1 MRCPLSPH
9 LCIRAHKTQLCSRLR
24 LTLPAMKFLVQAYNR
39 FLGRLDP
46 HKWYWWILVLILFR
60 APIVYLQTYVGIP
73 VDTCER
79 YPFFDASDY
88 ICPVEN
94 FLAYGR
100 WEPTL
105 RLPGYSLI
113 YLLFRSLLPM
123 WHALLGMIILQ
134 VIVGCIAS
142 YLLSI
147 SIYNMTRSKYLF
159 MLLFLLFGLNKYTMF
174 YDGRILT
181 DSLSQNLIAI
191 SIYFFSQYYLT
202 EKRSYLFYSGL
213 FLGWS
218 AFMRPV
224 NVFAFP
230 FGILALFLLRSNNF
244 GRFIKN
250 AFAYS
255 ISYCVIIISFF
266 AIYYLSTGEM
276 YKLRY
281 QRHLDH
287 DYMKKIFTI
296 YGNICYPNTKIR
308 IFLEIDFTKCAPF
321 FYLFGVFG
329 DGTIVKK
336 GSGYYVL
343 LSHPYKRY
351 TGCLPIPPQDIVKE
365 YLNSC
370 KYTSKF
376 TIDSLILVRDI
387 LVRMTYSDEKQFDS
401 LMKILNNKLD
411 IYIESVKEEYPIYF
425 YFTSRIKALMHL
437 VLGGQGIS
445 AGRSLIIR
453 YVAFSVVILFHTLPL
468 SLYLILFPIASLLCI
483 RKKEQKFLSLLI
495 LTLSSISIVLS
506 CTFASTPQVRY
517 LASGYP
523 YMIWGLAIEIYCI
536 YKALFD
542 KSPS

>member
-9 LCIRAHKTQLCSRLR
+9 LCIRAHKTQLCSRLG

-39 FLGRLDP
+39 LLGRLDP
-46 HKWYWWILVLILFR
+46 HKWYWWILILILFR
-60 APIVYLQTYVGIP
+60 APIVYLQTYANIP
-73 VDTCER
+73 VDACEQYR
-79 YPFFDASDY
+79 HDESDY

-94 FLAYGR
+94 FLTYGR
-100 WEPTL
+100 WEPSL

-113 YLLFRSLLPM
+113 YLVFRTLLPM
-123 WHALLGMIILQ
+123 WYALLGIIILQ

-147 SIYNMTRSKYLF
+147 SIYNTTKSKHLF
-159 MLLFLLFGLNKYTMF
+159 LLLFLLFGLNKYMIF
-174 YDGRILT
+174 YDGYVIA
-181 DSLSQNLIAI
+181 DSLSQNFIAI
-191 SIYFFSQYYLT
+191 SIYLFSQYCLT

-218 AFMRPV
+218 AFMRPA

-230 FGILALFLLRSNNF
+230 FGILALFLLRSKNF

-255 ISYCVIIISFF
+255 IPYCVIITSFF
-266 AIYYLSTGEM
+266 AIYCLYTGEI

-281 QRHLDH
+281 QGYLEH
-287 DYMKKIFTI
+287 DYMKKILTI
-296 YGNICYPNTKIR
+296 HGNICYPNTKIR
-308 IFLEIDFTKCAPF
+308 IFLEIDLAKCGPH
-321 FYLFGVFG
+321 FYLFGIFV
-329 DGTIVKK
+329 DGPEVKK

-387 LVRMTYSDEKQFDS
+387 LVRMRYSDEKQFDS
-401 LMKILNNKLD
+401 LMKILNKKLD

-437 VLGGQGIS
+437 VLGGQGIT
-445 AGRSLIIR
+445 AGKSLIIR

-483 RKKEQKFLSLLI
+483 RKKEQKFLGLLI

-506 CTFASTPQVRY
+506 YTFASTPQVRY

-523 YMIWGLAIEIYCI
+523 YMLWGLAIEIYCI

>member
-1 MRCPLSPH
+1 M
-9 LCIRAHKTQLCSRLR
+9 
-24 LTLPAMKFLVQAYNR
+24 
-39 FLGRLDP
+39 
-46 HKWYWWILVLILFR
+46 WY
-60 APIVYLQTYVGIP
+60 
-73 VDTCER
+73 
-79 YPFFDASDY
+79 
-88 ICPVEN
+88 
-94 FLAYGR
+94 
-100 WEPTL
+100 
-105 RLPGYSLI
+105 
-113 YLLFRSLLPM
+113 
-123 WHALLGMIILQ
+123 ALLGMIILQ

-147 SIYNMTRSKYLF
+147 SIYNVTRSKYLF
-159 MLLFLLFGLNKYTMF
+159 MLLFLLFGLNKYTMY
-174 YDGRILT
+174 YDNWILT

-191 SIYFFSQYYLT
+191 SIYFFSRYYLT
-202 EKRSYLFYSGL
+202 EKGSYLFYSGL

-218 AFMRPV
+218 AFMRPA

-230 FGILALFLLRSNNF
+230 LAILALFLLISNNF

-255 ISYCVIIISFF
+255 ISYCVLITSFF
-266 AIYYLSTGEM
+266 AIYYLSTGEI
-276 YKLRY
+276 YRLRY

-296 YGNICYPNTKIR
+296 HGNICYPNTKIR
-308 IFLEIDFTKCAPF
+308 IFLEIDFTKCSPH
-321 FYLFGVFG
+321 FYLFGVFA
-329 DGTIVKK
+329 DGTEVKK

-376 TIDSLILVRDI
+376 TVDSLMLVRDI
-387 LVRMTYSDEKQFDS
+387 LLRMTYSDEKQFDS
-401 LMKILNNKLD
+401 LMKILNKKLD
-411 IYIESVKEEYPIYF
+411 IYIESVKEEYPVYF
-425 YFTSRIKALMHL
+425 YFTSRVKALMHL
-437 VLGGQGIS
+437 ILGEQGIS
-445 AGRSLIIR
+445 AGKSLIIR
-453 YVAFSVVILFHTLPL
+453 YVAFSIVILFHTLPL

-495 LTLSSISIVLS
+495 LTLSGISIVLS
-506 CTFASTPQVRY
+506 YTFASTPQVRY

-523 YMIWGLAIEIYCI
+523 YMLWGLAIEICCI

>member
-1 MRCPLSPH
+1 MQVC
-9 LCIRAHKTQLCSRLR
+9 
-24 LTLPAMKFLVQAYNR
+24 NR

-46 HKWYWWILVLILFR
+46 HKWYWWILIIILFR
-60 APIVYLQTYVGIP
+60 VPVLYLNIYVEIP
-73 VDTCER
+73 VEACEKYQYDR
-79 YPFFDASDY
+79 SDY

-123 WHALLGMIILQ
+123 WYALLGMIILQ

-147 SIYNMTRSKYLF
+147 SIYNITRSKCLF
-159 MLLFLLFGLNKYTMF
+159 LLLYLLFGLNKYMIF
-174 YDGRILT
+174 YDGYVIT
-181 DSLSQNLIAI
+181 ESLSQNLIAI

-218 AFMRPV
+218 AFMRPA

-255 ISYCVIIISFF
+255 ISYCVLITSFF
-266 AIYYLSTGEM
+266 AIYYLSTGEI
-276 YKLRY
+276 YKVRY
-281 QRHLDH
+281 QRHFNH

-296 YGNICYPNTKIR
+296 HGSICYPNTKIR
-308 IFLEIDFTKCAPF
+308 ILLEVEVGYSKCNIHF
-321 FYLFGVFG
+321 NQIGVFG
-329 DGTIVKK
+329 DTEVKK

-351 TGCLPIPPQDIVKE
+351 TDCLPIPPQDIVKE

-411 IYIESVKEEYPIYF
+411 VYIESVKEEYPIYF

-437 VLGGQGIS
+437 VLGGQGIT
-445 AGRSLIIR
+445 AGKSLIIR

-483 RKKEQKFLSLLI
+483 RKKEQKFLGLLI
-495 LTLSSISIVLS
+495 LTLSGISIVLS
-506 CTFASTPQVRY
+506 YTFASTPQVRY

-523 YMIWGLAIEIYCI
+523 YMLWGLAIEIYCI

>member
-1 MRCPLSPH
+1 MKKNSN
-9 LCIRAHKTQLCSRLR
+9 LCTRAHKTQLCSRLG

-60 APIVYLQTYVGIP
+60 APVVYLQTYVKIP

-79 YPFFDASDY
+79 YPLFDTSDY

-159 MLLFLLFGLNKYTMF
+159 ILLFLLFGLNKYTMF
-174 YDGRILT
+174 YDGRIIT
-181 DSLSQNLIAI
+181 DSLSQNLIAT

-218 AFMRPV
+218 AFMRPA
-224 NVFAFP
+224 NVLAFP
-230 FGILALFLLRSNNF
+230 FGILSLFLLRSNNLA
-244 GRFIKN
+244 RFIGDF
-250 AFAYS
+250 FAYS
-255 ISYCVIIISFF
+255 ISYCVMIASFF
-266 AIYYLSTGEM
+266 AIYYLSTREI

-287 DYMKKIFTI
+287 DYVKKIFTVH
-296 YGNICYPNTKIR
+296 GNICYPNTKIR
-308 IFLEIDFTKCAPF
+308 IFLEIDFSKCHPY
-321 FYLFGVFG
+321 FYLFGIFG
-329 DGTIVKK
+329 DTIEVKK
-336 GSGYYVL
+336 GSDYYLL
-343 LSHPYKRY
+343 LSHPYKSY

-376 TIDSLILVRDI
+376 TIDSLVLVRNI
-387 LVRMTYSDEKQFDS
+387 LVRMRYSDGKQFDS
-401 LMKILNNKLD
+401 LMKVLNDKLD
-411 IYIESVKEEYPIYF
+411 LYIESVKEEYPIYF
-425 YFTSRIKALMHL
+425 YFTSRIKTLMHL
-437 VLGGQGIS
+437 ILGEQGIS
-445 AGRSLIIR
+445 AGKSLIIQ

-483 RKKEQKFLSLLI
+483 RKKEQKFLGLLI

-506 CTFASTPQVRY
+506 YTFVSTPQVRY

-523 YMIWGLAIEIYCI
+523 YMMWGLAIEIYCI

>member
-1 MRCPLSPH
+1 
-9 LCIRAHKTQLCSRLR
+9 
-24 LTLPAMKFLVQAYNR
+24 MKFLVQAYNR

-46 HKWYWWILVLILFR
+46 HKWYWWILIIILFR
-60 APIVYLQTYVGIP
+60 VPVLYLKVYVEIP
-73 VDTCER
+73 VEACEKYQYDR
-79 YPFFDASDY
+79 SDY

-94 FLAYGR
+94 FLTYGR

-113 YLLFRSLLPM
+113 YLVFRSLLPM
-123 WHALLGMIILQ
+123 WYALLGMIILQ

-147 SIYNMTRSKYLF
+147 SIYNTTKSKHLF
-159 MLLFLLFGLNKYTMF
+159 LLLFLLFGLNKYMIF
-174 YDGRILT
+174 YDGLIMT
-181 DSLSQNLIAI
+181 DSLSQNFIAI
-191 SIYFFSQYYLT
+191 SIYLFSQYYLT
-202 EKRSYLFYSGL
+202 EKRSYVFYSGL

-218 AFMRPV
+218 AFMRPA

-230 FGILALFLLRSNNF
+230 FGILALFLLRANSF
-244 GRFIKN
+244 SRFIKDT
-250 AFAYS
+250 FAYS
-255 ISYCVIIISFF
+255 ISYCVLITSFF
-266 AIYYLSTGEM
+266 AIYYLFTGEIF
-276 YKLRY
+276 KLRY
-281 QRHLDH
+281 QRQMEH

-296 YGNICYPNTKIR
+296 HGNICYPNTKIR
-308 IFLEIDFTKCAPF
+308 IFLEVDLTKCDPL
-321 FYLFGVFG
+321 FYMIGVFG
-329 DGTIVKK
+329 DSEVKK
-336 GSGYYVL
+336 GSGYYML
-343 LSHPYKRY
+343 LSHPYKKY
-351 TGCLPIPPQDIVKE
+351 TGCLPIPPQEIVKQ

-376 TIDSLILVRDI
+376 TIDSLMLVRDI
-387 LVRMTYSDEKQFDS
+387 LLRMPYSDEKQFDS
-401 LMKILNNKLD
+401 LMKVLNNKLD
-411 IYIESVKEEYPIYF
+411 IYIESVKEEYPVYF

-445 AGRSLIIR
+445 AGKSLISR
-453 YVAFSVVILFHTLPL
+453 YLAFSIVILFYKLPL

-506 CTFASTPQVRY
+506 YTFASTPQVRY
-517 LASGYP
+517 LTSGYP
-523 YMIWGLAIEIYCI
+523 YMLWGLAIEIYCI

>member
-1 MRCPLSPH
+1 
-9 LCIRAHKTQLCSRLR
+9 
-24 LTLPAMKFLVQAYNR
+24 MKFLVQAYSR

-60 APIVYLQTYVGIP
+60 APVVYLQTYEKVP
-73 VDTCER
+73 VDACEKYR
-79 YPFFDASDY
+79 YDMSDY

-94 FLAYGR
+94 FLTYGR

-113 YLLFRSLLPM
+113 YLVFRTLLPM
-123 WHALLGMIILQ
+123 WYALLGIIILQ

-147 SIYNMTRSKYLF
+147 SIYNTTKSKHLF
-159 MLLFLLFGLNKYTMF
+159 LLLFLLFGLNKYMIF
-174 YDGRILT
+174 YDGYVIT
-181 DSLSQNLIAI
+181 DSLSQNFIAI

-218 AFMRPV
+218 AFMRPA

-230 FGILALFLLRSNNF
+230 FAILALFLPKANNLS
-244 GRFIKN
+244 RFIKN

-255 ISYCVIIISFF
+255 ISYCVLITSFF
-266 AIYYLSTGEM
+266 AIYYLSTGEIF
-276 YKLRY
+276 KLRF
-281 QRHLDH
+281 QRHFNH

-296 YGNICYPNTKIR
+296 HGSICYPNTKIR
-308 IFLEIDFTKCAPF
+308 ILLEVDGSKCNGI
-321 FYLFGVFG
+321 FYQIGVFG
-329 DGTIVKK
+329 DTEVKK

-343 LSHPYKRY
+343 LSHPYKKY
-351 TGCLPIPPQDIVKE
+351 TGCLPIPPQDIVKD

-376 TIDSLILVRDI
+376 TVDSLMLVRDI
-387 LVRMTYSDEKQFDS
+387 LLRMPYSDEKQFDS
-401 LMKILNNKLD
+401 LMNVLNKKLD
-411 IYIESVKEEYPIYF
+411 IYIESVKEEYPVYF
-425 YFTSRIKALMHL
+425 YFTSRVKVLMHL
-437 VLGGQGIS
+437 ILGEQGIT
-445 AGRSLIIR
+445 AGKSLIIR
-453 YVAFSVVILFHTLPL
+453 YIAFSIVILFHTLPL

-483 RKKEQKFLSLLI
+483 RKKEQKFLGLLI
-495 LTLSSISIVLS
+495 LTLSGISIVLS
-506 CTFASTPQVRY
+506 YTFASTPQVRY
-517 LASGYP
+517 LASAYP
-523 YMIWGLAIEIYCI
+523 YMLWGLAIEIYCI

>member
-1 MRCPLSPH
+1 MKPSLW
-9 LCIRAHKTQLCSRLR
+9 
-24 LTLPAMKFLVQAYNR
+24 LTLPGMKFLVQAYNR

-60 APIVYLQTYVGIP
+60 APVVYLQTYQKIP
-73 VDTCER
+73 VHDCYEE
-79 YPFFDASDY
+79 YQHNVSDY
-88 ICPVEN
+88 VCPVEN
-94 FLAYGR
+94 FLTYGR

-113 YLLFRSLLPM
+113 YLVFRTLLPM
-123 WHALLGMIILQ
+123 WYALLGMIILQ

-147 SIYNMTRSKYLF
+147 SIYNITKSKHIF
-159 MLLFLLFGLNKYTMF
+159 ILLYLLFGLNKYMIF
-174 YDGRILT
+174 YDGYVVP
-181 DSLSQNLIAI
+181 DSLSQNFIAI
-191 SIYFFSQYYLT
+191 SIYLFSQYYLT

-218 AFMRPV
+218 AFMRPA
-224 NVFAFP
+224 NAFAFP

-250 AFAYS
+250 SFAYS
-255 ISYCVIIISFF
+255 ISYCVIITSFF
-266 AIYYLSTGEM
+266 AIYYLSTGEI

-281 QRHLDH
+281 QRYLEH
-287 DYMKKIFTI
+287 DYMKKILTI
-296 YGNICYPNTKIR
+296 HGNICYPNTKIR
-308 IFLEIDFTKCAPF
+308 IFLEIDFAKCDQN
-321 FYLFGVFG
+321 FYLFGIFG
-329 DGTIVKK
+329 DSPDVKK

-343 LSHPYKRY
+343 LSHPYEMY
-351 TGCLPIPPQDIVKE
+351 TGCLPIPPQEIVKE

-387 LVRMTYSDEKQFDS
+387 LVRMRYSDEKQFDS
-401 LMKILNNKLD
+401 LMKVLNNKLD

-425 YFTSRIKALMHL
+425 YFTSRIKALIHL
-437 VLGGQGIS
+437 VLEGQGIT
-445 AGRSLIIR
+445 AGKSLISR
-453 YVAFSVVILFHTLPL
+453 YVAFSIVILFHTLPL

-483 RKKEQKFLSLLI
+483 RKKEQKFLGLLI
-495 LTLSSISIVLS
+495 LTLSGISIVLS
-506 CTFASTPQVRY
+506 YTFASTPQVKY

-523 YMIWGLAIEIYCI
+523 YMLWGLAIEIYCI

>member
-1 MRCPLSPH
+1 
-9 LCIRAHKTQLCSRLR
+9 
-24 LTLPAMKFLVQAYNR
+24 MKFLMQVCNR

-46 HKWYWWILVLILFR
+46 HKWYWWILILILFR
-60 APIVYLQTYVGIP
+60 APIVYLQTYVEIP
-73 VDTCER
+73 VDACER
-79 YPFFDASDY
+79 YRFDMSDY

-94 FLAYGR
+94 FLTYGR

-113 YLLFRSLLPM
+113 YLVFRSLLPM

-142 YLLSI
+142 YLLCI
-147 SIYNMTRSKYLF
+147 SIYSMTRSKYLF

-174 YDGRILT
+174 FDGWILT
-181 DSLSQNLIAI
+181 DSLSQNFIAI
-191 SIYFFSQYYLT
+191 SIYFFSRYYLT

-218 AFMRPV
+218 AFMRPA

-255 ISYCVIIISFF
+255 ISYCVLITSFF
-266 AIYYLSTGEM
+266 AIYYLSTGEI
-276 YKLRY
+276 YRLRY

-296 YGNICYPNTKIR
+296 HGNICYPNTKIR
-308 IFLEIDFTKCAPF
+308 IFLEIDFTKCDPY

-329 DGTIVKK
+329 DGTEVKK

-343 LSHPYKRY
+343 PSHPYKRY

-401 LMKILNNKLD
+401 LMRVLNKKLD
-411 IYIESVKEEYPIYF
+411 IYIESVKEEYPVYF

-445 AGRSLIIR
+445 AGKPLIIR

-468 SLYLILFPIASLLCI
+468 SLYLILFPVASLLCI

-506 CTFASTPQVRY
+506 YTFASTPQVRY

>member
-9 LCIRAHKTQLCSRLR
+9 LCIRAHKTQLCSRLG

-39 FLGRLDP
+39 LLGRLDP
-46 HKWYWWILVLILFR
+46 HKWYWWILILILFR
-60 APIVYLQTYVGIP
+60 APIVYLQTYANIP
-73 VDTCER
+73 VDACEQYR
-79 YPFFDASDY
+79 HDESDY

-94 FLAYGR
+94 FLTYGR
-100 WEPTL
+100 WEPSL

-113 YLLFRSLLPM
+113 YLVFRTLLPM
-123 WHALLGMIILQ
+123 WYALLGIIILQ

-147 SIYNMTRSKYLF
+147 SIYNTTKSKHLF
-159 MLLFLLFGLNKYTMF
+159 LLLFLLFGLNKYMIF
-174 YDGRILT
+174 CDGYVIT
-181 DSLSQNLIAI
+181 DSLSQNFIAI
-191 SIYFFSQYYLT
+191 SIYLFSQYCLT

-218 AFMRPV
+218 AFMRPA

-230 FGILALFLLRSNNF
+230 FGILALFLLRSKNF

-255 ISYCVIIISFF
+255 IPYCVIITSFF
-266 AIYYLSTGEM
+266 AIYYLSTGEI

-281 QRHLDH
+281 QGYLEH
-287 DYMKKIFTI
+287 DYMKKILTI
-296 YGNICYPNTKIR
+296 HGNICYPNTKIR
-308 IFLEIDFTKCAPF
+308 IFLEIDLAKCGPH
-321 FYLFGVFG
+321 FYLFGIFV
-329 DGTIVKK
+329 DGPEVKK

-387 LVRMTYSDEKQFDS
+387 LVRMRYSDEKQFDS
-401 LMKILNNKLD
+401 LMKILNKKLD

-437 VLGGQGIS
+437 VLGGQGIT
-445 AGRSLIIR
+445 AGKSLIIR

-483 RKKEQKFLSLLI
+483 RKKEQKFLGLLI
-495 LTLSSISIVLS
+495 LTLSGISIVLS
-506 CTFASTPQVRY
+506 YTFASTPQVRY
-517 LASGYP
+517 LTSGYP
-523 YMIWGLAIEIYCI
+523 YMLWGLAIEIYCI

>member
-1 MRCPLSPH
+1 
-9 LCIRAHKTQLCSRLR
+9 
-24 LTLPAMKFLVQAYNR
+24 MKFLVQAYNR
-39 FLGRLDP
+39 LLGRLDP
-46 HKWYWWILVLILFR
+46 HKWYWWILILILFR
-60 APIVYLQTYVGIP
+60 APIVYLQTYANIP
-73 VDTCER
+73 VDACEQYR
-79 YPFFDASDY
+79 HDESDY

-94 FLAYGR
+94 FLTYGR
-100 WEPTL
+100 WEPSL

-113 YLLFRSLLPM
+113 YLVFRTLLPM
-123 WHALLGMIILQ
+123 WYALLGIIILQ

-147 SIYNMTRSKYLF
+147 SIYNTTKSKHLF
-159 MLLFLLFGLNKYTMF
+159 LLLFLLFGLNKYMIF
-174 YDGRILT
+174 YDGYVIA
-181 DSLSQNLIAI
+181 DSLSQNFIAI
-191 SIYFFSQYYLT
+191 SIYLFSQYCLT

-218 AFMRPV
+218 AFMRPA

-230 FGILALFLLRSNNF
+230 FGILALFLLRSKNF

-255 ISYCVIIISFF
+255 IPYCVIITSFF
-266 AIYYLSTGEM
+266 AIYYLSTGEI

-281 QRHLDH
+281 QGYLEH
-287 DYMKKIFTI
+287 DYMKKILTI
-296 YGNICYPNTKIR
+296 HGNICYPNTKIR
-308 IFLEIDFTKCAPF
+308 IFLEIDLAKCGPH
-321 FYLFGVFG
+321 FYLFGIFV
-329 DGTIVKK
+329 DGPEVKK

-387 LVRMTYSDEKQFDS
+387 LVRMRYSDEKQFDS
-401 LMKILNNKLD
+401 LMKVLNNKLD

-437 VLGGQGIS
+437 VLGGQGIT
-445 AGRSLIIR
+445 AGKSLIIR

-483 RKKEQKFLSLLI
+483 RKKEQKFLGLLI

-506 CTFASTPQVRY
+506 YTFASTPQVRY

-523 YMIWGLAIEIYCI
+523 YMLWGLAIEIYCI